1 MALLANRVYRITFV
15 ILVFSVTVESA
26 ASQNEQLRRELQQEK
41 EDKRRLSDRMQRLQE
56 GEQVLRE
63 GLDKM
68 QQEATTLRL
77 SAAHA

>member
-1 MALLANRVYRITFV
+1 MALLTNRVYRLTFV

>member
-1 MALLANRVYRITFV
+1 VALLANRVYRITFV